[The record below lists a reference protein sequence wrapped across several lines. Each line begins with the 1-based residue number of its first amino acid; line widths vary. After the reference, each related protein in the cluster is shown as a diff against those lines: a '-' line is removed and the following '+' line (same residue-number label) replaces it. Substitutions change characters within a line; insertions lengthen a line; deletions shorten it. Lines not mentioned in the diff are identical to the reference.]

1 MERRALIIYCDA
13 TDSGYLSSPL
23 HDNQNFQEFL
33 MSSLGGQW
41 YKHEIQSLHNPK
53 ISEVRASVRDFCSGA
68 DYTLVLYTGHGGT
81 DRNSGLQLLELSD
94 GDISI
99 LDLRTDAP
107 KQLMIF
113 DTCREY
119 LEVRHE
125 GVIKLARLLDRK
137 GARENQTR
145 ALYDHFLRKAGD
157 GISILYSSSL
167 NQASPDGDY
176 GGYYLL
182 SLIEVAK
189 AWAKD
194 INIDQCFNIR
204 IAHLSAVKYMQANY
218 PTIQKPQMVSEKR
231 HVYFPFAVK
240 RSTLSILTS

>member
-1 MERRALIIYCDA
+1 MKRRALIIYCDA
-13 TDSGYLSSPL
+13 TDSGYLSSPS
-23 HDNQNFQEFL
+23 HDNQNFQDFL

-41 YKHEIQSLHNPK
+41 YAYEIQSLHNPK
-53 ISEVRASVRDFCSGA
+53 ISMVRASINDFCSGA

-99 LDLRTDAP
+99 LDLRTDAL

-119 LEVRHE
+119 LEFRNE
-125 GVIKLARLLDRK
+125 GMIKLAKLLDRK
-137 GARENQTR
+137 RARENPTR

-157 GISILYSSSL
+157 GISVMYSSSL

-189 AWAKD
+189 AWAKCV
-194 INIDQCFNIR
+194 NIDQCFDISN
-204 IAHLSAVKYMQANY
+204 AHLSAVKYMQANY
-218 PTIQKPQMVSEKR
+218 PTIQKPQMVPEKR
-231 HVYFPFAVK
+231 RVYFPFAVT
-240 RSTLSILTS
+240 RSMLSMLTS